1 MPECS
6 LVQNLIPCFLTFCS
20 IIEFNPYLPFEFFII
35 VSSLFAFYTCYAFII
50 HNNLS
55 AGAQN
60 VTGAYVMIML
70 VYRRLLT
77 TRLHGKATV

>member
-6 LVQNLIPCFLTFCS
+6 LIPKSFPCFPTFCS
-20 IIEFNPYLPFEFFII
+20 TIEFNPYLPLNFLIFYH
-35 VSSLFAFYTCYAFII
+35 SSLFAFLYMPRI

-60 VTGAYVMIML
+60 VTGAYVIIML

-77 TRLHGKATV
+77 MRLHGKAAV

>member
-1 MPECS
+1 MVEHQ
-6 LVQNLIPCFLTFCS
+6 LVVTSIPTYILN
-20 IIEFNPYLPFEFFII
+20 FNH
-35 VSSLFAFYTCYAFII
+35 SSLFAFIHASI

-60 VTGAYVMIML
+60 VTGAYIIMLVYRRLLMLQNVTGAYIIML

-77 TRLHGKATV
+77 TRLYGKAAV